1 MADPKNPID
10 PIDPE
15 SLDAKDSAFR
25 HSMQEKQAL
34 DPEARKWVELDE
46 KANGLAGE
54 VDDLVPTES
63 VWDLEM
69 SLTQARTERDEFRQT
84 WRPGAYEGDAQKQWD
99 KQNEA
104 LDENVSR
111 IQKDFTTALQEST
124 PEDLDQLQDQIAQRR
139 EELVKTIEERQGIA
153 YLPSEVAQRERGQ
166 EDEDGQRTES
176 LTDLQ
181 AARRARQEEDDQ
193 RLGDGEQEEWAP
205 GQNQPV
211 DEPSL
216 SELRAKRNAA
226 MEQDAEGKKGDAI
239 ELSEGDLQPGGRHA
253 YSYSA
258 YATTTDQAAAYKQ
271 LEDDQR
277 EFAYQNGRAATSD
290 EMVAYQEKNEAKAGQ
305 VQAPAAAKQEQM
317 EGAVESK
324 QDQGEKQSLTGAS
337 TMAERKAKQEQA
349 QEQAEQMPV
358 PAAVQTQ
365 TQQRIQS
372 QGMSM

>member
-1 MADPKNPID
+1 MADRKNPD
-10 PIDPE
+10 
-15 SLDAKDSAFR
+15 SLDAEDSAFR
-25 HSMQEKQAL
+25 HSMQEKQAK

-54 VDDLVPTES
+54 VDDLEPRES

-84 WRPGAYEGDAQKQWD
+84 WRPGAYEGDAQKLWD
-99 KQNEA
+99 KENEA

-111 IQKDFTTALQEST
+111 IQKDFTKALQEST

-139 EELVKTIEERQGIA
+139 EELVKTIEARQGIA

-166 EDEDGQRTES
+166 ENVDGQRPES
-176 LTDLQ
+176 LTEMQ
-181 AARRARQEEDDQ
+181 AARRARFEENER
-193 RLGDGEQEEWAP
+193 RLGAGDHEEEWNP
-205 GQNQPV
+205 GQSQL

-216 SELRAKRNAA
+216 TELRAKRNAA
-226 MEQDAEGKKGDAI
+226 TEQDAEANRGDSI
-239 ELSEGDLQPGGRHA
+239 DRSEGDLQPGGRYA

-258 YATTTDQAAAYKQ
+258 YATTPEQAAAYKQ

-290 EMVAYQEKNEAKAGQ
+290 EMVAYQAKNEAKAGQ
-305 VQAPAAAKQEQM
+305 AQAPAAAKEEQT

-324 QDQGEKQSLTGAS
+324 QGQGEKQALTGAS
-337 TMAERKAKQEQA
+337 TIAERRGKQEQA
-349 QEQAEQMPV
+349 HEQAEQMPV
-358 PAAVQTQ
+358 AVAVQTQ
-365 TQQRIQS
+365 TQQRTQS